1 MLHWEI
7 NNLQQSRKL
16 SLEPSPRHHHE
27 GHFIGQDL
35 VQGLTVIAQGH
46 SAVRGNVV
54 YINFLVYIHHKLPLW
69 MNIDHH
75 LLLLVHGLHHLPH
88 ISALLL
94 QVLQLLPHHAQLGL
108 DSPDILP
115 LKFV

>member
-1 MLHWEI
+1 MHG
-7 NNLQQSRKL
+7 L
-16 SLEPSPRHHHE
+16 S
-27 GHFIGQDL
+27 
-35 VQGLTVIAQGH
+35 VIAQGH

-54 YINFLVYIHHKLPLW
+54 DINFLVYIHHKLPLW
-69 MNIDHH
+69 MNLDHH
-75 LLLLVHGLHHLPH
+75 LLLVHGLHHLPN

-94 QVLQLLPHHAQLGL
+94 QVLQLLPQHAHLGL

>member
-1 MLHWEI
+1 M
-7 NNLQQSRKL
+7 
-16 SLEPSPRHHHE
+16 
-27 GHFIGQDL
+27 QDL

-54 YINFLVYIHHKLPLW
+54 DINFLVYIHHKLPLW
-69 MNIDHH
+69 MNLDHH
-75 LLLLVHGLHHLPH
+75 LLLVHGLHHLPN

-94 QVLQLLPHHAQLGL
+94 QVLQLLPQHAHLGL